1 MSVTETELRPV
12 LRRKVRAVTWQ
23 LWSLHV
29 GRGLARTAVVASVLL
44 AATAAADYF
53 FELPWSLRAGLLAA
67 CAAAVA
73 VLAVRWVVR
82 PARAWNRA
90 RVAVALEGLFP
101 RLGQRLRTA
110 TQHGGRSTE
119 ELVRDGVSPPL
130 VAALEEETAEKV
142 KPLPFQAA
150 LPVRPTLVAAAAGLC
165 CVALLAGSAVRE
177 SEWRTALGRML
188 LGSTPY
194 TSLSASS
201 AADVVDEGADVE
213 VRATMAGRARQPVV
227 LNVREAGDTD
237 WNQETMD
244 AGEGGYTARLANLRT
259 NTEFFVTAGPE
270 RTPVQQVA
278 VRRPLKF
285 VKTHIE
291 VTSPAYTGLAP
302 ATHDT
307 GSFSA
312 VEGSKARIQFEF
324 DRAPA
329 AAALVLRD
337 PAKPTAPAR
346 RVEMAVEGQSVSAEL
361 PLKADVEY
369 TVEARDAAGVP
380 AVANRNRVRVTA
392 DQPPTVWFD
401 TPAESMEVH
410 TLAEI
415 LMRAHARDDFGLT
428 KVGIVF
434 QVNNEEERT
443 LVLEDVN
450 QPNQHEARA
459 EQVLMLEQFLLTQK
473 DCVAYYAYAED
484 NRPGT
489 PQRTTTELRF
499 IDIRPFLRTYQL
511 VDMPDAPPGQQKDLI
526 FLDEV
531 IARQRFNLNQ
541 TMRLETHAQARID
554 LAQVE
559 KVSAFENK
567 LATQTHDLADFL
579 ASLGVDGAAILQQA
593 EESMLSAVDSLNG
606 AKFSTAVGQERDAL
620 RFLME
625 ARDTARLAL
634 QKKPKPVRA
643 QARAFDRLQR
653 QKLRRKNEK
662 ADTLPEI
669 AEELA
674 KLADEEDEVART
686 LASNPGDNPTDAQT
700 AGDGKPG
707 DTKPDAK
714 PDAKPNPDGSDKPG
728 ADKPMDKKP
737 GSDKPDPDKP
747 MGKGSGPD
755 KPDPDKPADKGPG
768 ADKPDPDKPMDKGA
782 GPDQKVAGKDG
793 KGGEDPAQERQDDVA
808 ARATALDKVAPTTKG
823 LTGLARKRIADAA
836 KAANGGA
843 DALGQR
849 DRAGARK
856 EVDRAREQ
864 FRLAAKQVAALAAEE
879 AAQQIAAA
887 RDIANDVALQTAPG
901 DPMQNSG
908 AGGKADE
915 KKPDAKTPGAGSND
929 KDEKKPDAKMPGAGD
944 KGEDAKKSDPKMPGA
959 GNKGEDEKKPGLE
972 NAAEQAKTLKDVME
986 QIAGSGSEG
995 AADAARKVAGLL
1007 KKEDLNAAIER
1018 LEKPGVGDDRG
1029 ERQDLSA
1036 RFAALGQKLD
1046 QAYRETI
1053 APRLEELARLE
1064 REASDLEKRAGAA
1077 EDGADWR
1084 RLRQQGSEFIE
1095 HLEAADLEGFVN
1107 EDLRAG
1113 LRAGSALEGR
1123 ELFGRGVGTVRA
1135 RLMAKL
1141 QEFVAGDR
1149 FASGNEAV
1157 PPEYKDLVDRYLR
1170 ALAAGSTK

>member
-1 MSVTETELRPV
+1 MSATETELRPV

-29 GRGLARTAVVASVLL
+29 GRGVARTAVVASVLL
-44 AATAAADYF
+44 AVTAAVDYV
-53 FELPWSLRAGLLAA
+53 FELPWSARAGLLAV
-67 CAAAVA
+67 CAAVVA

-101 RLGQRLRTA
+101 RLGQRLRTS
-110 TQHGGRSTE
+110 TQHGGRPAE
-119 ELVRDGVSPPL
+119 ELLRDGVSPPL

-142 KPLPFQAA
+142 KPLPLQAV
-150 LPVRPTLVAAAAGLC
+150 LPVRLALVAVVVGLGC
-165 CVALLAGSAVRE
+165 MALLAASAVRE

-194 TSLSASS
+194 TSLSASPG
-201 AADVVDEGADVE
+201 ATLVDEGADVE
-213 VRATMAGRARQPVV
+213 VRATLAGRARPEVV
-227 LNVREAGDTD
+227 LHVREAGESD
-237 WNQETMD
+237 WSQETMD
-244 AGEGGYTARLANLRT
+244 PADGGYTARLSNLRT
-259 NTEFFVTAGPE
+259 DTEFFVAAGPE
-270 RTPVQQVA
+270 RTPVQQVV

-285 VKTHIE
+285 VGTHVE
-291 VTSPAYTGLAP
+291 VTAPAYTGLAP
-302 ATHDT
+302 ATHET

-312 VEGSKARIQFEF
+312 VQGSKARIQFEL

-337 PAKPTAPAR
+337 PAKPTVPAR
-346 RVEMAVEGQSVSAEL
+346 RVEMAVEGQRVRAEL
-361 PLKADVEY
+361 PLAADVEY

-380 AVANRNRVRVTA
+380 AVANRHRVRVTA

-401 TPAESMEVH
+401 TPGESMEVH

-473 DCVAYYAYAED
+473 DCVAYYAFAED

-511 VDMPDAPPGQQKDLI
+511 IDPPDAPPGQQKDLI

-541 TMRLETHAQARID
+541 TMRLETHAKARLD

-567 LATQTHDLADFL
+567 LATQTHELADFL

-593 EESMLSAVDSLNG
+593 EEAMLSAVDSLNG
-606 AKFSTAVGQERDAL
+606 AKFSTAINQERDAL

-634 QKKPKPVRA
+634 LKKPKPVRA

-686 LASNPGDNPTDAQT
+686 IASNPGDNPTDADS
-700 AGDGKPG
+700 AGTGNPK
-707 DTKPDAK
+707 DAK
-714 PDAKPNPDGSDKPG
+714 PDAKSKPAGSDKPD

-737 GSDKPDPDKP
+737 VSDKPDADKPMDKGPGSDKPD
-747 MGKGSGPD
+747 
-755 KPDPDKPADKGPG
+755 A
-768 ADKPDPDKPMDKGA
+768 DKPMDKGA
-782 GPDQKVAGKDG
+782 GPDQKIAG
-793 KGGEDPAQERQDDVA
+793 KGGEDPAQERQDDIA

-849 DRAGARK
+849 DRPGARK
-856 EVDRAREQ
+856 EVDRARGK

-901 DPMQNSG
+901 DPMQKSG
-908 AGGKADE
+908 VGGSADE
-915 KKPDAKTPGAGSND
+915 KKPDTKMPGGGNKAE
-929 KDEKKPDAKMPGAGD
+929 DEKKPDAKMPGAG
-944 KGEDAKKSDPKMPGA
+944 K
-959 GNKGEDEKKPGLE
+959 KGEDEKKPGLE

-1007 KKEDLNAAIER
+1007 KKEDLNNAIER

-1029 ERQDLSA
+1029 ERQDLSE

-1053 APRLEELARLE
+1053 APRLEDLARLE
-1064 REASDLEKRAGAA
+1064 REASELEKHAGAA

-1084 RLRQQGSEFIE
+1084 RLRQQGTQFIE
-1095 HLEAADLEGFVN
+1095 HLEAAELDGLVN

-1113 LRAGSALEGR
+1113 LRAGTALEGR

-1135 RLMAKL
+1135 RLIAKL

-1149 FASGNEAV
+1149 FATGNEAV

-1170 ALAAGSTK
+1170 ALSAGSAK